1 MTGATT
7 ETPTETIAEPAASYR
22 RPELVCPAGTPAA
35 LRAAV
40 DAGADAVYCGFQN
53 ATNARNFPGL
63 NFTPAELEASL
74 GYAHERGA
82 KVLLAV
88 NTFPR
93 AGHFELWR
101 EAIDRGARLGVDAVI
116 VADMG
121 VADYAAQSH
130 PQLRLHLS
138 VQAGASSPEAI
149 RFYCAQFGVKRVVL
163 PRILTVAEI
172 ADIHR
177 QIPCEIEAFIFGNI
191 GMMAEG
197 RCSLTNYATGQST
210 NMDGVCSPA
219 ADVHYEEDA
228 AHNLTTRLGPFVID
242 RFLGGESAGYP
253 TICKGRYLCR
263 ARNEPYYAFEE
274 PISLNLSTLLPDLMR
289 AGVSA
294 LKIEGRQRSRAYVKA
309 VVAAFRQAVDDIM
322 AGREAALAD
331 LLALTE
337 GQRQTEGAF
346 RSKSWR

>member
-1 MTGATT
+1 MT
-7 ETPTETIAEPAASYR
+7 ETTAGSTAAPAASASAYR
-22 RPELVCPAGTPAA
+22 RPDLVCPAGTPAA

-63 NFTPAELEASL
+63 NFTPAELEASVA
-74 GYAHERGA
+74 YAHKRGA

-88 NTFPR
+88 NSFPR
-93 AGHFELWR
+93 AGQFELWR
-101 EAIDRGARLGVDAVI
+101 EAVDCGVRVGVDAII
-116 VADMG
+116 VADLG
-121 VADYAAQSH
+121 VADYAAQTY
-130 PQLRLHLS
+130 PELRLHLS

-197 RCSLTNYATGQST
+197 RCSLTNYVTGQST

-242 RFLGGESAGYP
+242 RFADGETAGYP

-263 ARNEPYYAFEE
+263 VRNEPYYAFEE
-274 PISLNLSTLLPDLMR
+274 PVSLNLSALLPELMR

-309 VVAAFRQAVDDIM
+309 VVAAFRQAVDDVL
-322 AGREAALAD
+322 AGREAGLAS

-346 RSKSWR
+346 RSKTWR